1 MSLDGTI
8 EILGTLYVVGRGL
21 VVTIKR
27 PGNVTTPAHLRRYI
41 GKTLTVEGIERLVT
55 GVEFTDKFGFGLGD
69 QLGLLT
75 RVLAPEETST

>member
-8 EILGTLYVVGRGL
+8 EIEATIVVPGRGL

-27 PGNVTTPAHLRRYI
+27 PDDVTERRQLRRYI
-41 GKTLTVEGIERLVT
+41 GQTLTVDGVERLVT

-69 QLGLLT
+69 TLGLLT
-75 RVLAPEETST
+75 RPLPSEEIS